1 MKRFVFLLV
10 LAARQLVGAAPFDAL
25 ADRVLGQPSLSAKER
40 GHSASRFD
48 GPGAVAVDGRS
59 RRIFVA
65 TGGHRVLSWPDA
77 AAFSDGAAADLV
89 LGQGDFVSSE
99 LPALDARRL
108 NSPND
113 LAVDPAGNLYV
124 ASVADN
130 RVLVFRPPFSNGMA
144 AVMVIGQLDFG
155 SIGAGAGA
163 DRMARPAGIACDAAG
178 NLWVADRNNSRV
190 LRFPAPALTGR
201 RSADL
206 VIGQPDMNSGA
217 DAAGPSAGVVHFPF
231 DVVVG
236 KGGEVWV
243 ADSYNRVLRFPTPV
257 TGAEADLVLGQ
268 GDFVSGAVN
277 RGGATAADGFDSVH
291 ALEMDAQG
299 RLWCSDEGN
308 RRVVGYEPPF
318 VTGMAATLL
327 MGQVDFVSSVFPAP
341 PAAGVLSRTTGLAV
355 DGEGDVYVADLD
367 ADRVVVYDTRGELR
381 RPVIGGLV
389 PEVQTVNAGAGQLVV
404 SGGNF
409 VTSSVVQV
417 NGVARPTEWIHGG
430 RLVATLVA
438 EDTGVV
444 GSVMVTVRTPGV
456 AGGAETSDAVALPVV
471 AQISQDVIADR
482 VLGQGGFGG
491 GEANAAGLGPVAV
504 TAASGVGLASAAS
517 LREPGGIVVSWVTGQ
532 VFVADRGNNRVLV
545 WSNASSFSNAQPADV
560 VIGQEDFLRTAANGG
575 RGSAGN
581 DVLSGPVGVAL
592 RAGGELLVSDT
603 GNNRIMVYS
612 PPFTSGMSGR
622 AVVLKGGGPIGPGA
636 VAAAVDSGRF
646 AVAFPMSGEVWV
658 LDADFGGEK
667 VSMVATLGVMVG
679 SEYRLDG
686 PGGLALMPDGG
697 LVVADTGHHRVLVYG
712 AGVLDAGTPGVVPER
727 VLGQVDFL
735 GTVANAGGRN
745 ARGLSAPGAL
755 VCDPVGNLWVADQ
768 GNGRVL
774 RYADIGGLT
783 ANRPAAVQVL
793 GTPNFTSSGAGSAA
807 GAGTVG
813 VVSGLA
819 LNFNANLFVSDA
831 GFHRVVRY
839 ANPLAEDWP
848 FIEWRGTRFTAA
860 ERRDPLVSG
869 AEADP
874 DGDGRGNALEYLALT
889 NPKVADGV
897 GDLVAVTAM
906 REGEGDVRL
915 GVTIRLNRDAV
926 DVPAWVE
933 ASTDLGRWSVAAE
946 LRGGEL
952 VETRAFFDSGM
963 LVASPGSPLL
973 QPNRATHQLT
983 GVLNTGRVFVRLST
997 KARDGGNGVIGNNG
1011 DN

>member
-1 MKRFVFLLV
+1 MKRIVFLLV

-25 ADRVLGQPSLSAKER
+25 ADRVLGQPSMTAQER

-48 GPGAVAVDGRS
+48 FPRAVAVDGRT

-89 LGQGDFVSSE
+89 LGQGDFEASE
-99 LPALDARRL
+99 LPVLDARRL
-108 NSPND
+108 NAPND

-124 ASVADN
+124 ASLADD
-130 RVLVFRPPFSNGMA
+130 RVMVFRPPFSTGMA
-144 AVMVIGQLDFG
+144 ASMVIGQVDFG
-155 SIGAGAGA
+155 SSGIGTGG
-163 DRMARPAGIACDAAG
+163 DRLANPRGIECDAAG
-178 NLWVADRNNSRV
+178 NLWVADSTNHRV

-206 VIGQPDMNSGA
+206 VIGQVDMSSGG
-217 DAAGPSAGVVHFPF
+217 DPAGPGAGVLYDPQ
-231 DVVVG
+231 DVAVG
-236 KGGEVWV
+236 AGGEVWV
-243 ADSYNRVLRFPTPV
+243 ADSYNRVLRFASPV
-257 TGAEADLVLGQ
+257 TGAVADLVLGQ
-268 GDFVSGAVN
+268 PGFGAGAVN
-277 RGGATAADGFDSVH
+277 RGGATGADGLSAVNSLAVDG
-291 ALEMDAQG
+291 QG
-299 RLWCSDEGN
+299 RVWCADEGN

-327 MGQVDFVSSVFPAP
+327 MGQVDFVSRVFPAP
-341 PAAGVLSRTTGLAV
+341 PGPGLLSRTSGLAV

-367 ADRVVVYDTRGELR
+367 ADRVVVYDTPGELR

-430 RLVATLVA
+430 RLVATLAA
-438 EDTGVV
+438 EDTAVV
-444 GSVMVTVRTPGV
+444 GTVMVTVRTPGV
-456 AGGAETSDAVALPVV
+456 AGGVETSEAVALPVV

-491 GEANAAGLGPVAV
+491 SEANAAGLGPVAV
-504 TAASGVGLASAAS
+504 TAESGVGLASAAS
-517 LREPGGIVVSWVTGQ
+517 LREPGGIAVSWVTGQ

-545 WSNASSFSNAQPADV
+545 WSNGASFSNAQPADV
-560 VIGQEDFLRTAANGG
+560 VIGQVDFLRTAANGG

-592 RAGGELLVSDT
+592 RVGGELVVSDA

-622 AVVLKGGGPIGPGA
+622 AVVLKGGGAVGPGA

-646 AVAFPMSGEVWV
+646 AVAFPLSGEVWV
-658 LDADFGGEK
+658 MDADFGGEK

-686 PGGLALMPDGG
+686 PGGVAFMPDGG

-735 GTVANAGGRN
+735 GTAANAGGRN
-745 ARGLSAPGAL
+745 ARGLNGPGAL

-793 GTPNFTSSGAGSAA
+793 GAPNFTSSGAGSAA

-819 LNFNANLFVSDA
+819 LNFNANLFVADA

-839 ANPLAEDWP
+839 GNPLAEDWP

-869 AEADP
+869 AAADP

-897 GDLVAVTAM
+897 GDLVSVTAM
-906 REGEGDVRL
+906 REGEVDVRL

-933 ASTDLGRWSVAAE
+933 VSTDLWRWSAAAE

-952 VETRAFFDSGM
+952 VETWAFSDNGL
-963 LVASPGSPLL
+963 LVAAPGSPLL
-973 QPNRATHQLT
+973 QPNRATHQLS
-983 GVLNTGRVFVRLST
+983 GVLEGQRVFVRLST
-997 KARDGGNGVIGNNG
+997 KARNGGNGVN
-1011 DN
+1011 

>member
-25 ADRVLGQPSLSAKER
+25 ADRVLGQPSMTAQER
-40 GHSASRFD
+40 GGYSASRFD
-48 GPGAVAVDGRS
+48 FPRAVVVDGRT

-89 LGQGDFVSSE
+89 LGQGDFEASE
-99 LPALDARRL
+99 LPVLDGRRL
-108 NSPND
+108 NMPSD

-124 ASVADN
+124 ACVDDH
-130 RVLVFRPPFSNGMA
+130 RVMVFRPPFSTGMVA
-144 AVMVIGQLDFG
+144 AMVIGQPDFG
-155 SIGAGAGA
+155 CTESGRGA
-163 DRMARPAGIACDAAG
+163 DRLDAPWGIACDAAG
-178 NLWVADRNNSRV
+178 NLWVADTENNRV

-206 VIGQPDMNSGA
+206 VIGQPDMSSGTFP
-217 DAAGPSAGVVHFPF
+217 AGPSAGVSYFPW
-231 DVVVG
+231 DVAVG

-243 ADSYNRVLRFPTPV
+243 ADGYNRVLRFPTPG
-257 TGAEADLVLGQ
+257 TGAVADLVLGQ
-268 GDFVSGAVN
+268 AGFEFGAAN
-277 RGGATAADGFDSVH
+277 RGGATGADGFDSVH
-291 ALEMDAQG
+291 ALEMDGQG
-299 RLWCSDEGN
+299 RLWCADKDN

-327 MGQVDFVSSVFPAP
+327 MGQVDFVSRASPVPS
-341 PAAGVLSRTTGLAV
+341 AAGVLSRTSGLAV

-367 ADRVVVYDTRGELR
+367 SDRVVVYDTPGELR

-404 SGGNF
+404 NGGNF

-430 RLVATLVA
+430 RVVATLAA
-438 EDTGVV
+438 EDTAGV
-444 GSVMVTVRTPGV
+444 GTVMVTVRTPGV
-456 AGGAETSDAVALPVV
+456 AGGAETSEAVALPVV

-482 VLGQGGFGG
+482 VLGQGGFGWS
-491 GEANAAGLGPVAV
+491 EPNAVGLGPVV
-504 TAASGVGLASAAS
+504 VPAASGVGLVSAAS
-517 LREPGGIVVSWVTGQ
+517 LHAPGGIAVSWVTGQ
-532 VFVADRGNNRVLV
+532 VFVADSGNHRVLV
-545 WSNASSFSNAQPADV
+545 WNNASSFSNAQPADV
-560 VIGQEDFLRTAANGG
+560 VIGQEDFLRTAPNGG
-575 RGSAGN
+575 LGSAGP

-592 RAGGELLVSDT
+592 RAGGELLVSDA
-603 GNNRIMVYS
+603 GNNRVMVFR
-612 PPFTSGMSGR
+612 PPFKSGMRGR
-622 AVVLKGGGPIGPGA
+622 AVVMNGGAANTPGA

-646 AVAFPMSGEVWV
+646 AVVFPMNNEVV
-658 LDADFGGEK
+658 VMDGDFGEGT
-667 VSMVATLGVMVG
+667 VRTVATIGVMVERYYG
-679 SEYRLDG
+679 LEA
-686 PGGLALMPDGG
+686 PGGVAFMPDGG

-712 AGVLDAGTPGVVPER
+712 VGALDAGGDGGAVRPER
-727 VLGQVDFL
+727 VLGQADFL
-735 GTVANAGGRN
+735 GMAANAGGRN
-745 ARGLSAPGAL
+745 ARGLNAPGAI

-793 GTPNFTSSGAGSAA
+793 GAPNFTSSGAGSAA

-819 LNFNANLFVSDA
+819 LNFNANLFVADA

-839 ANPLAEDWP
+839 GNPLATDWP

-897 GDLVAVTAM
+897 GDLLAVMAA
-906 REGEGDVRL
+906 RKAEGEVKL

-926 DVPAWVE
+926 DVPAWLE
-933 ASTDLGRWSVAAE
+933 ASADLEGWSVAAE

-952 VETRAFFDSGM
+952 METRAFSNSGM
-963 LVASPGSPLL
+963 LVAAPGSPLL
-973 QPNRATHQLT
+973 QPNRATHQLN
-983 GVLNTGRVFVRLST
+983 GVLTEGRVFVRLST
-997 KARDGGNGVIGNNG
+997 KARNGGN
-1011 DN
+1011 

>member
-1 MKRFVFLLV
+1 MKRSVFLLV
-10 LAARQLVGAAPFDAL
+10 LAARQLVGAAPFDAV
-25 ADRVLGQPSLSAKER
+25 ADRVLGQPSMTAQET

-48 GPGAVAVDGRS
+48 KPQAVAVDGRTG
-59 RRIFVA
+59 RVFVA

-77 AAFSDGAAADLV
+77 AAFSNGAAADVV
-89 LGQGDFVSSE
+89 LGQGDFGASE
-99 LPALDARRL
+99 LPVLDARRL
-108 NSPND
+108 NMPSD

-124 ASVADN
+124 ASLGDN

-144 AVMVIGQLDFG
+144 AAMVIGQPDFG
-155 SIGAGAGA
+155 GTESGRGA
-163 DRMARPAGIACDAAG
+163 DRLAAPWGIACDAAG
-178 NLWVADRNNSRV
+178 NLWVADTENNRV

-206 VIGQPDMNSGA
+206 VIGQPDMSSGTFP
-217 DAAGPSAGVVHFPF
+217 AGPSAGVSYFPW
-231 DVVVG
+231 DVAVG

-243 ADSYNRVLRFPTPV
+243 ADGYNRVLRFPTPG
-257 TGAEADLVLGQ
+257 TGAVADLVLGQ
-268 GDFVSGAVN
+268 AGFEFGAAN
-277 RGGATAADGFDSVH
+277 RGGATGADGFDSVH
-291 ALEMDAQG
+291 ALEMDGQG
-299 RLWCSDEGN
+299 RLWCADKDN

-327 MGQVDFVSSVFPAP
+327 MGQVDFVSRVLAVPG
-341 PAAGVLSRTTGLAV
+341 AGTLTRATGLAV

-367 ADRVVVYDTRGELR
+367 ADRVVVYDTRGALR

-389 PEVQTVNAGAGQLVV
+389 PAVQTLNAGAGQLVV

-409 VTSSVVQV
+409 LTSSVVQV
-417 NGVARPTEWIHGG
+417 NGVARPTAWIHGG
-430 RLVATLVA
+430 RLVATLEA

-444 GSVMVTVRTPGV
+444 GTVMVTVRTPGV
-456 AGGAETSDAVALPVV
+456 AGGVETSEAVALPVV
-471 AQISQDVIADR
+471 AQISQDGIADR

-491 GEANAAGLGPVAV
+491 SEANAAGLGPVAV
-504 TAASGVGLASAAS
+504 MAESGVGLASAAS
-517 LREPGGIVVSWVTGQ
+517 LREPGGIAVSWVTGQ

-545 WSNASSFSNAQPADV
+545 WSNGSSFSNAQPADV
-560 VIGQEDFLRTAANGG
+560 VIGQVDFLRTAANGG

-581 DVLSGPVGVAL
+581 DVLNGPVGVAL
-592 RAGGELLVSDT
+592 RAGGELLVSDA
-603 GNNRIMVYS
+603 GNSRIMVFS

-622 AVVLKGGGPIGPGA
+622 AVVLKGGGPSGPGA

-646 AVAFPMSGEVWV
+646 AVVYPMRNEVV
-658 LDADFGGEK
+658 VMDADFGGEK
-667 VSMVATLGVMVG
+667 VSSVATLGVMVD
-679 SEYRLDG
+679 EVYRLDV
-686 PGGLALMPDGG
+686 PGGVAFTPDGG

-712 AGVLDAGTPGVVPER
+712 AAALDAGTPGVVPER
-727 VLGQVDFL
+727 VLGQADFP
-735 GTVANAGGRN
+735 GTAANAGGRN
-745 ARGLSAPGAL
+745 ARGLNAPGAL
-755 VCDPVGNLWVADQ
+755 VVDPVGNLWVADQ

-793 GTPNFTSSGAGSAA
+793 GAPNFTSSGAGSAA

-819 LNFNANLFVSDA
+819 LNFNANLFVADA

-860 ERRDPLVSG
+860 ERRDPAISG

-897 GDLVAVTAM
+897 GDLVSVTAM
-906 REGEGDVRL
+906 REGEVDVRL

-933 ASTDLGRWSVAAE
+933 VSTDLGRWSVAAE

-952 VETRAFFDSGM
+952 VGTWAFLDNG
-963 LVASPGSPLL
+963 LLEAAPGSPLL
-973 QPNRATHQLT
+973 QPNRATHQLSA
-983 GVLNTGRVFVRLST
+983 VLEARRVFVRLST
-997 KARDGGNGVIGNNG
+997 KARDGGNGIN
-1011 DN
+1011 